1 MSEGQKDH
9 RETSKKRP
17 IYIYNQIRKRLR
29 KLQKYQS
36 SKLTLI
42 DTTVLIYDGNSGG
55 TVHVRSDLGNL
66 TCDMHL
72 FESRAVANLGD
83 FFKKNLFFFAQ
94 AQRVLSYHLM

>member
-1 MSEGQKDH
+1 MSEGQQVY

-55 TVHVRSDLGNL
+55 TVHVRSDLCYL
-66 TCDMHL
+66 TCVMHS
-72 FESRAVANLGD
+72 FESRAVANLRI
-83 FFKKNLFFFAQ
+83 FL
-94 AQRVLSYHLM
+94 